1 MALTNVHR
9 LINQNFVKIFR
20 GIKFCFSHESRSLKI
35 GDTEQLSRV
44 FTRKD
49 VEMFAHLSGDT
60 NPVHLD
66 DCWAEKSRLG
76 KRVVHGAL
84 LNGLISAVMGTKLP
98 GFGCVV
104 VKQTLEF
111 PNPLYIDEE
120 VTASVTLKS
129 LRKAL
134 VVCDYSCITND
145 GKVVLR
151 GEAKLVLPHNES

>member
-1 MALTNVHR
+1 MALTCLHR
-9 LINQNFVKIFR
+9 EMNQNFVKIFKA
-20 GIKFCFSHESRSLKI
+20 IKLTFSHESRSLKI

-44 FTRKD
+44 FTTKD
-49 VEMFAHLSGDT
+49 VEKFALLTGDT

-66 DCWAEKSRLG
+66 DCWAEKSRLS

-84 LNGLISAVMGTKLP
+84 LNGLVSAVMGTKLP

-111 PNPLYIDEE
+111 PSPLYIDEE

-134 VVCDYSCITND
+134 VICDYSCITSD
-145 GKVVLR
+145 GKMTQ
-151 GEAKLVLPHNES
+151 GKIST

>member
-1 MALTNVHR
+1 MLSVHR
-9 LINQNFVKIFR
+9 IVTSDHSSYSPANPMNTAPLWPN
-20 GIKFCFSHESRSLKI
+20 
-35 GDTEQLSRV
+35 
-44 FTRKD
+44 
-49 VEMFAHLSGDT
+49 T
-60 NPVHLD
+60 N
-66 DCWAEKSRLG
+66 ER
-76 KRVVHGAL
+76 
-84 LNGLISAVMGTKLP
+84 LISAVMGTKLP